1 MSSSPVLSAMDIWK
15 SYGNGPDRLSI
26 LTGSSL
32 EVYPGE
38 VVSIAGPSGSG
49 KSTFLHVCGILDP
62 PDRGTVVIG
71 GVDAW
76 TVNEARRASIRNSK
90 LGFVFQFHHL
100 LDEFTLLENVAMPAM
115 LAGRS
120 RRDSLESASMLLEE
134 VDLSGRGCHFPSEA
148 SGGERQRAAVARA
161 LILSPS
167 VVLADEPTGNL
178 DSRSSRRVED
188 LMLRLAESREQAF
201 VIATHSMELAERAH
215 RCLFLDRGILIPGR
229 SAGD

>member
-1 MSSSPVLSAMDIWK
+1 MSSTPVLSAADIWK
-15 SYGNGPDRLSI
+15 SYGNGADRLSI
-26 LTGSSL
+26 LRGACIRIF
-32 EVYPGE
+32 PGE

-62 PDRGTVVIG
+62 PDRGTVTVG

-76 TVNEARRASIRNSK
+76 SVNETRRAAIRNSE

-100 LDEFTLLENVAMPAM
+100 LDEFTLLENVAMPSM
-115 LAGRS
+115 LAGKS
-120 RRDSLESASMLLEE
+120 RGESLKAAAGLLEE
-134 VDLSGRGCHFPSEA
+134 VGLTGRGEHFPSEA

-178 DSRSSRRVED
+178 DSASSRKVEE
-188 LMLRLAESREQAF
+188 LILRLAERRNQAF
-201 VIATHSMELAERAH
+201 VIATHSMELAARAH
-215 RCLFLDRGILIPGR
+215 RGLVLKDGMLL
-229 SAGD
+229 S